1 MDAWVTASGPT
12 WRTTGLGLGAGL
24 AAAVWCSS
32 RRQQRGSVGPDGVAQ
47 LQDDGR
53 LQRVQSPLVAIHEMQ
68 VAGGALQSSE
78 VDQAE
83 ALTEDPSFLQR
94 SSSGATPASPSSPS
108 SPSIDSS
115 PTPVVRSFSMHGL
128 SDAQELA
135 FDQSNPALAA
145 ADAQRRLLPKRI
157 ILVRHGESEANADH
171 TLLRTKPDNLIEL
184 TAKGSSQARAVGR
197 RIKAL
202 IGEETV
208 CFVVSPFERTLQTS
222 RNIRLALDDSQIIK
236 TSIGTVTASF
246 PPWLPHPG
254 SCCPLSG
261 CRADPRGWAAQTRAS
276 GSRSSAT
283 SRATSSAASEPSS
296 SPSAA
301 SGTTPVQFCARLP
314 APLLSSEPDPLWFAG
329 TASQPARAARMCT
342 VESRSGSTARSRSST
357 PSAGGTRRT
366 LSS

>member
-12 WRTTGLGLGAGL
+12 WRTTGLGAGL

-202 IGEETV
+202 IGDETV

-236 TSIGTVTASF
+236 TSIGTVTASYLTSPLRLLL
-246 PPWLPHPG
+246 PP
-254 SCCPLSG
+254 
-261 CRADPRGWAAQTRAS
+261 
-276 GSRSSAT
+276 
-283 SRATSSAASEPSS
+283 
-296 SPSAA
+296 
-301 SGTTPVQFCARLP
+301 FRLP
-314 APLLSSEPDPLWFAG
+314 
-329 TASQPARAARMCT
+329 C
-342 VESRSGSTARSRSST
+342 
-357 PSAGGTRRT
+357 
-366 LSS
+366 